1 MSSTPQ
7 ILVTS
12 ATGKT
17 GIPTVLQLLEKGFP
31 VRAFVR
37 GRDHRSETLER
48 AGAEIFVGNQYSLT
62 DMRAAMSGVKRA
74 YECAPTAPNALQ
86 FYAVFTAAAYEAEL
100 EHVVTLSQWLASV
113 DHPSQTTRDTYI
125 GDILINMRPEM
136 TVTTVNV
143 GWFAE
148 NYLTALE
155 TALHMGMFAMPL
167 GDGTVKKNA
176 APSNEDIASVVVGA
190 LIDPDTHAGK
200 TYRPTGPELM
210 SPNDI
215 AAAMGRVLGRKVKYQ
230 EASPK
235 MVLKVA
241 KALSPPNYSVV
252 LLEALKYYT
261 DEYRRGAFAVNAPT
275 RDVEIVGGRTPESFE
290 SIARRYLAEH
300 PELKPSFAG
309 KLKAIGGFVKILLT
323 RAPDVTAIEIE
334 KDFVMLKDPKFC
346 LDDAE
351 WRETHAPPARLQS
364 IAGKA
369 A

>member
-1 MSSTPQ
+1 MSSRPK

-17 GIPTVLQLLEKGFP
+17 GIPTTLQLLEKGFP

-37 GRDHRSETLER
+37 RLDQRSKALES

-62 DMRAAMSGVKRA
+62 DMRAAMNGVKRA
-74 YECAPTAPNALQ
+74 YQCAPGAPNALH
-86 FYAVFTAAAYEAEL
+86 FYAVFNAAAYEAGL
-100 EHVVTLSQWLASV
+100 EHIVALSQWLASA
-113 DHPSQTTRDTYI
+113 DHPSQTTRETYI

-143 GWFAE
+143 GWFAD
-148 NYLTALE
+148 NYLSGMEA
-155 TALHMGMFAMPL
+155 ALHLGMFTMPL
-167 GDGTVKKNA
+167 GDGDVKKNA
-176 APSNEDIASVVVGA
+176 GPSNEDIASVVVGA

-215 AAAMGRVLGRKVKYQ
+215 AATMGRVLGRKVKYQ
-230 EASPK
+230 DVSPK
-235 MVLKVA
+235 MTLKA
-241 KALSPPNYSVV
+241 IKAISPPNYSVT
-252 LLEALKYYT
+252 LLEAMKYYT

-275 RDVEIVGGRTPESFE
+275 RDVEVVGERTPESFE

-300 PELKPSFAG
+300 PELRPSFAG

-323 RAPDVTAIEIE
+323 RAPDVAAVETQ
-334 KDFVMLKDPKFC
+334 KDFVMLKDPAFC
-346 LDDAE
+346 QDDAE
-351 WRETHAPPARLQS
+351 WRDSHSQTPLRS
-364 IAGKA
+364 IASNA

>member
-1 MSSTPQ
+1 MSARPK

-12 ATGKT
+12 ATGNT

-37 GRDHRSETLER
+37 KLDRRSEQLES

-62 DMRAAMSGVKRA
+62 DMRTAMNGVKRA
-74 YECAPTAPNALQ
+74 YQCAPGAPNAMH
-86 FYAVFTAAAYEAEL
+86 FNAAFTVAAFEAGL
-100 EHVVTLSQWLASV
+100 EHVVTLSQWLASA
-113 DHPSQTTRDTYI
+113 DHPSQMTRDTYT
-125 GDILINMRPEM
+125 GDALIQLRPEM

-148 NYLTALE
+148 NYLMGLE
-155 TALHMGMFAMPL
+155 SALHLGVFSMPL
-167 GDGTVKKNA
+167 GDGNVKKNA

-190 LIDPDTHAGK
+190 LIDPGTHAGK

-210 SPNDI
+210 SPDDI
-215 AAAMGRVLGRKVKYQ
+215 AAAMGRALGRKVKYQ
-230 EASPK
+230 DISPK
-235 MVLKVA
+235 MMLKAV
-241 KALSPPNYSVV
+241 KAVSPPGYSIV
-252 LLEALKYYT
+252 LLQALKNYT

-275 RDVEIVGGRTPESFE
+275 RDVEIVGGRTPEGFE

-300 PELKPSFAG
+300 PELRPSFAG
-309 KLKAIGGFVKILLT
+309 KLKAIVGFLKILVT
-323 RAPDVTAIEIE
+323 RAPNVRAIEIE

-351 WRETHAPPARLQS
+351 WRGTHEATRLKS
-364 IAGKA
+364 IAGHA